1 MMKKKKMK
9 KRMKG
14 RKSSLNDIKKPWAD
28 LDYLQKQAE
37 EPATRKDNSLYMHG
51 KCG

>member
-1 MMKKKKMK
+1 MMKKKRMK

-14 RKSSLNDIKKPWAD
+14 RKSSLNDIKSRGQN

-37 EPATRKDNSLYMHG
+37 EPAARKR
-51 KCG
+51 